1 MEISNYTIEVLKN
14 YADIQKNMWFKKGN
28 QQASV
33 SSGEDLFS
41 QISFEETFPQDFGIY
56 DLPQFLACLSFID
69 SPRLHF
75 SDSYVTI
82 TDSAG
87 LEKIDFRFSP
97 PDHLTFPPGTLE
109 RPEPVVTFTLTS
121 QILNKIWKSSSILGF
136 TECAFKKEGD
146 NFTVSVVDTEDETSN
161 IWVKQLDCEVYSE
174 QNFNFVFDIST
185 FKMIDGDYEVTCN
198 KPMTHFKN
206 LNHNLEY
213 WVAMQN
219 TSSYGE

>member
-87 LEKIDFRFSP
+87 LEKIDF
-97 PDHLTFPPGTLE
+97 LTCLKTK
-109 RPEPVVTFTLTS
+109 T
-121 QILNKIWKSSSILGF
+121 SSSCLWFRPFSISYANSSGF
-136 TECAFKKEGD
+136 L
-146 NFTVSVVDTEDETSN
+146 SR
-161 IWVKQLDCEVYSE
+161 
-174 QNFNFVFDIST
+174 
-185 FKMIDGDYEVTCN
+185 KM
-198 KPMTHFKN
+198 
-206 LNHNLEY
+206 
-213 WVAMQN
+213 
-219 TSSYGE
+219 